1 MGSAVT
7 EYVYDDAKRL
17 YAFIAVNSAT
27 LSTPISDWLTLR
39 DRSCFKPDGSD
50 TTVASDCGT
59 AYMAFMYTILHETTH
74 VVDAVYHYHPNPG
87 SKDEKVFPFA
97 AEIWRNI
104 SQPVPKFD
112 FSDRTRLS
120 FYGLNGGPKL
130 PMKEAL
136 QAYRELSLTPFTSL
150 YGSQSVLEDDAELF
164 SWTYFTQVLHQHYS
178 TTIREGSTT
187 FTYAPMENPL
197 VQQRAV
203 GLVDLFN

>member
-74 VVDAVYHYHPNPG
+74 VVDAVYHYHPTPAPRMRKSFRLQQKSGGTFHNPYP
-87 SKDEKVFPFA
+87 SSTFPT
-97 AEIWRNI
+97 ERVCP
-104 SQPVPKFD
+104 SM
-112 FSDRTRLS
+112 
-120 FYGLNGGPKL
+120 G
-130 PMKEAL
+130 
-136 QAYRELSLTPFTSL
+136 
-150 YGSQSVLEDDAELF
+150 
-164 SWTYFTQVLHQHYS
+164 
-178 TTIREGSTT
+178 
-187 FTYAPMENPL
+187 
-197 VQQRAV
+197 
-203 GLVDLFN
+203 